1 MRVIN
6 ILIFTIIIFYDLIYI
21 YKCLLI
27 MKLYKKFFRILKNK
41 RSLESFLTIWQYFLL
56 HNVWFLA

>member
-27 MKLYKKFFRILKNK
+27 MKLYKKFFRIHI
-41 RSLESFLTIWQYFLL
+41 EE
-56 HNVWFLA
+56 